1 MILDGVPLAH
11 RLRMMR
17 AMILVLALAAGS
29 ARASAQTPVPVPAD
43 SVTFSASELF
53 AAFSLTLPED
63 DAYRMTKSLA
73 TFTVRDKGGVDMQG
87 TRGKG
92 LSDDIL
98 AMLALVS
105 DTTAAKV
112 NIIRRKGRAAIP
124 PDEEKQWM
132 ERLESM
138 AKLARASS
146 RAP

>member
-1 MILDGVPLAH
+1 MRLFIPL
-11 RLRMMR
+11 
-17 AMILVLALAAGS
+17 LALALAS
-29 ARASAQTPVPVPAD
+29 ARAPAQAPDSLTVD
-43 SVTFSASELF
+43 SVMFSAGELY

-63 DAYRMTKSLA
+63 DAYRMTKSLT
-73 TFTVRDKGGVDMQG
+73 TFTMKDKGGVQIQK

-112 NIIRRKGRAAIP
+112 NIIRRAGRASIP

>member
-1 MILDGVPLAH
+1 MPLAH
-11 RLRMMR
+11 LSRMMR
-17 AMILVLALAAGS
+17 TMILVLALAISS
-29 ARASAQTPVPVPAD
+29 ARAPAQTPAPVPAD
-43 SVTFSASELF
+43 SVMFTAGELY

-63 DAYRMTKSLA
+63 DAYRMTKSLT
-73 TFTVRDKGGVDMQG
+73 TFTVRDKGGVDIQG

-105 DTTAAKV
+105 DSTAAKV
-112 NIIRRKGRAAIP
+112 NVVRRKGRAAIP

-132 ERLESM
+132 EKLESM